1 MINFMRFIPDLIGIK
16 VSLFLILLFPSNI
29 FGEEKNAKNFSNSSA
44 VMSSALFEKYSL
56 LKFLNHSDWIH
67 NKKNYYNQI
76 SKTIALD
83 EKIGDSEKEKIILK
97 RFRTQWQ
104 RFSYDAMEKLNN
116 DVFNGWNDS
125 SINKDLSI
133 REIHSTSE
141 KNVKFSV
148 FQYDEGSPLKFLI
161 YVIHR
166 NDIMIED
173 LDLLVLNILEDKGWS
188 EFTSTYAKVFPK
200 AFDAK
205 IDINLHDP
213 ESFDSNRRMFENQDW
228 GMAYFSPRGI
238 GTLDSIDGSP
248 INEKYYKKL
257 KSGESLEEMQVFD
270 VIRSVNAIRLV
281 EGMKEVPLWIQSN
294 DNMSANVL
302 YASLYMNNI
311 KRLDLHNLPESHAKG
326 PEYVGMSNFID
337 LPHCLALALQKT
349 RVILYQQNSD
359 YPPFAKN
366 VIDVMNFKEKS
377 LSVRQALKF
386 D

>member
-1 MINFMRFIPDLIGIK
+1 MRLIPDLIGVNI
-16 VSLFLILLFPSNI
+16 SLFIILLFSSI
-29 FGEEKNAKNFSNSSA
+29 SFGEEKNAEDFSNSSE
-44 VMSSALFEKYSL
+44 VLSSALIEKYSL

-76 SKTIALD
+76 SKTISLD
-83 EKIGDSEKEKIILK
+83 EKIGDSQIEKIILK
-97 RFRTQWQ
+97 RFRTQWE
-104 RFSYDAMEKLNN
+104 RFSNDAMEKLNN
-116 DVFNGWNDS
+116 DVFNGWNNS
-125 SINKDLSI
+125 RINKDLRI
-133 REIHSTSE
+133 REIYSTSE

-148 FQYDEGSPLKFLI
+148 FQYDEKSPLKFLI
-161 YVIHR
+161 YLIHR

-173 LDLLVLNILEDKGWS
+173 LDLVVLNVLEGTGWS

-200 AFDAK
+200 AFDPK

-238 GTLDSIDGSP
+238 RALDPIDGSP
-248 INEKYYKKL
+248 INGKYLKKL
-257 KSGESLEEMQVFD
+257 KLSGQSLEEMQVFD
-270 VIRSVNAIRLV
+270 VIRSVNAIRLL
-281 EGMKEVPLWIQSN
+281 EGMKEVPLWIQSH

-326 PEYVGMSNFID
+326 PKYIGMSNFID
-337 LPHCLALALQKT
+337 VPHCLALAVQKT
-349 RVILYQQNSD
+349 RVILYQQSSD

-377 LSVRQALKF
+377 LSVREALKF

>member
-1 MINFMRFIPDLIGIK
+1 MRLIPDLIGVNI
-16 VSLFLILLFPSNI
+16 SLFTILLFSSI
-29 FGEEKNAKNFSNSSA
+29 SFGEEKNAEDFSNSSE
-44 VMSSALFEKYSL
+44 VLSSALIKKYSL

-83 EKIGDSEKEKIILK
+83 EKIGDSEIEKIILK
-97 RFRTQWQ
+97 RFRTQWE
-104 RFSYDAMEKLNN
+104 RFSNDAMEKLNN
-116 DVFNGWNDS
+116 DVFNGWNNS
-125 SINKDLSI
+125 RINKDLRI
-133 REIHSTSE
+133 REIYSKSE

-148 FQYDEGSPLKFLI
+148 FQYDEKSPLKFLI
-161 YVIHR
+161 YLIHR

-173 LDLLVLNILEDKGWS
+173 LDLVVLNVLESTGWS

-200 AFDAK
+200 AFDPK

-238 GTLDSIDGSP
+238 RALDSIDGSP
-248 INEKYYKKL
+248 INGKYLKKL
-257 KSGESLEEMQVFD
+257 KLSGQSLEEMQVFD
-270 VIRSVNAIRLV
+270 VIRSVNAIRLL
-281 EGMKEVPLWIQSN
+281 EGMKEVPLWIQSH

-326 PEYVGMSNFID
+326 PKYIGMSNFID
-337 LPHCLALALQKT
+337 LPHCLALAVHKT
-349 RVILYQQNSD
+349 RVILYQQSSD

-377 LSVRQALKF
+377 LSVREALKF

>member
-1 MINFMRFIPDLIGIK
+1 MRLVPDLIGVNI
-16 VSLFLILLFPSNI
+16 SLFIILLFSSI
-29 FGEEKNAKNFSNSSA
+29 SFGEEKNAEDFSNSSA
-44 VMSSALFEKYSL
+44 VLSSALIEKYSL
-56 LKFLNHSDWIH
+56 LKFLNHGDWIH

-76 SKTIALD
+76 SKTISLD
-83 EKIGDSEKEKIILK
+83 EKIGGSQIEKIILK
-97 RFRTQWQ
+97 RFRTQWE
-104 RFSYDAMEKLNN
+104 RFSNDAMEKLNN
-116 DVFNGWNDS
+116 DVFNGWNNS
-125 SINKDLSI
+125 RINKDLRI
-133 REIHSTSE
+133 REIYSKSE

-148 FQYDEGSPLKFLI
+148 FQYDEKSPLKFLI
-161 YVIHR
+161 YLIHR

-173 LDLLVLNILEDKGWS
+173 LDLVVLNVLEGTGWS

-200 AFDAK
+200 AFDPK

-238 GTLDSIDGSP
+238 RALDSIDGSP
-248 INEKYYKKL
+248 INGKYLKKL
-257 KSGESLEEMQVFD
+257 KLSGQSLEEMQVFD
-270 VIRSVNAIRLV
+270 VIRSVNAIRLL
-281 EGMKEVPLWIQSN
+281 EGMKEVPLWIQSH

-326 PEYVGMSNFID
+326 PKYIGMSNFID
-337 LPHCLALALQKT
+337 VPHCLALAVQKT
-349 RVILYQQNSD
+349 RVILYQQSSD

-377 LSVRQALKF
+377 LSVREALKF

>member
-1 MINFMRFIPDLIGIK
+1 MRLIPDLIGVNI
-16 VSLFLILLFPSNI
+16 SLFIILLFSSI
-29 FGEEKNAKNFSNSSA
+29 SFGEEKNAEDFSNSSE
-44 VMSSALFEKYSL
+44 VLSSALIKKYSL

-76 SKTIALD
+76 SKTISLD
-83 EKIGDSEKEKIILK
+83 EKIGDSEIEKIILK
-97 RFRTQWQ
+97 RFRTQWE
-104 RFSYDAMEKLNN
+104 RFSNDAMEKLNN
-116 DVFNGWNDS
+116 DVFNGWNNS
-125 SINKDLSI
+125 RINKDLRI
-133 REIHSTSE
+133 REIYSTSE

-148 FQYDEGSPLKFLI
+148 FQYDEKSPLKFLI
-161 YVIHR
+161 YLIHR
-166 NDIMIED
+166 NDIIIED
-173 LDLLVLNILEDKGWS
+173 LDLVVLNVLESTGWS

-200 AFDAK
+200 AFDPK

-238 GTLDSIDGSP
+238 RALDPIDGSP
-248 INEKYYKKL
+248 INGKYLKKL
-257 KSGESLEEMQVFD
+257 KLSGQSLEEMQVFD
-270 VIRSVNAIRLV
+270 VIRSVNAIRLL
-281 EGMKEVPLWIQSN
+281 EGMKEVPLWIQSH

-326 PEYVGMSNFID
+326 PKYIGMSNFID
-337 LPHCLALALQKT
+337 VPHCLALAVQKT
-349 RVILYQQNSD
+349 RVILYQQSSD

-377 LSVRQALKF
+377 LSVREALKF

>member
-1 MINFMRFIPDLIGIK
+1 MRLIPGLIGVKI
-16 VSLFLILLFPSNI
+16 SLFLILILSSNS
-29 FGEEKNAKNFSNSSA
+29 FGEEKNVEDFSDSSE
-44 VMSSALFEKYSL
+44 VLSSALIEKYSL
-56 LKFLNHSDWIH
+56 LKFLNSSDWIH
-67 NKKNYYNQI
+67 DKKNYYNQI

-83 EKIGDSEKEKIILK
+83 EKIGDSEIEKIILK
-97 RFRTQWQ
+97 RFRSQWE
-104 RFSYDAMEKLNN
+104 RFSDDAMEKLSN
-116 DVFNGWNDS
+116 DVFNGWNNS
-125 SINKDLSI
+125 RINKDLSI
-133 REIHSTSE
+133 REIYSTSE

-148 FQYDEGSPLKFLI
+148 FQYDGNNSLKFLI
-161 YVIHR
+161 YLIHR
-166 NDIMIED
+166 NEIMIED
-173 LDLLVLNILEDKGWS
+173 LDLVVLNVLEGKGWS

-200 AFDAK
+200 AFDPK

-238 GTLDSIDGSP
+238 GALDSIDGSP
-248 INEKYYKKL
+248 ITAKYLKKL
-257 KSGESLEEMQVFD
+257 KLSGQSLEEMQVFD
-270 VIRSVNAIRLV
+270 IIRSVNAIRLV

-311 KRLDLHNLPESHAKG
+311 KRIDLHNLPESHAKG
-326 PEYVGMSNFID
+326 PKYIGMSNFID
-337 LPHCLALALQKT
+337 VPHCLALAVQKT
-349 RVILYQQNSD
+349 RVILYQQSSD

-377 LSVRQALKF
+377 LSVREALKF

>member
-1 MINFMRFIPDLIGIK
+1 MRLIPDLIGVNI
-16 VSLFLILLFPSNI
+16 SLFIILLFSSI
-29 FGEEKNAKNFSNSSA
+29 SFGEEKNAADFSNSSE
-44 VMSSALFEKYSL
+44 VFSSALIEKYSL

-76 SKTIALD
+76 SKTISLD
-83 EKIGDSEKEKIILK
+83 EKIGDSEIEKIILK
-97 RFRTQWQ
+97 RFRTQWE
-104 RFSYDAMEKLNN
+104 RFSNDAMEKLNN
-116 DVFNGWNDS
+116 DVFNGWNNS
-125 SINKDLSI
+125 RINKDLRI
-133 REIHSTSE
+133 REIYSKSE

-148 FQYDEGSPLKFLI
+148 FQYDEKSPLKFLI
-161 YVIHR
+161 YLIHR

-173 LDLLVLNILEDKGWS
+173 LDLVVLNVLEGTGWS

-200 AFDAK
+200 AFDPK

-238 GTLDSIDGSP
+238 RALDSIDGSP
-248 INEKYYKKL
+248 INGKYLKKL
-257 KSGESLEEMQVFD
+257 KLSGQSLEEMQVFD
-270 VIRSVNAIRLV
+270 VIRSVNAIRLL
-281 EGMKEVPLWIQSN
+281 EGMKEVPLWIQSH

-326 PEYVGMSNFID
+326 PKYIGMSNFID
-337 LPHCLALALQKT
+337 VPHCLALAVQKT
-349 RVILYQQNSD
+349 RVILYQQSSD

-377 LSVRQALKF
+377 LSVREALKF

>member
-1 MINFMRFIPDLIGIK
+1 MRLVPDLIGVNI
-16 VSLFLILLFPSNI
+16 SLFIILLFSSI
-29 FGEEKNAKNFSNSSA
+29 SFGEEKNAEDFSNSSE
-44 VMSSALFEKYSL
+44 VLSSALIKKYSL

-67 NKKNYYNQI
+67 NRKNYYNQI
-76 SKTIALD
+76 SKTISLD
-83 EKIGDSEKEKIILK
+83 EKIGDSEIEKIILK
-97 RFRTQWQ
+97 RFRTQWE
-104 RFSYDAMEKLNN
+104 RFSNDAMEKLND
-116 DVFNGWNDS
+116 DVFNGWNNFR
-125 SINKDLSI
+125 INKDLRI
-133 REIHSTSE
+133 REIYSTSE

-148 FQYDEGSPLKFLI
+148 FQYDEKSPLKFLI
-161 YVIHR
+161 YLIHR

-173 LDLLVLNILEDKGWS
+173 LDLVVLNVLESTGWS

-200 AFDAK
+200 AFDPK

-238 GTLDSIDGSP
+238 GALDSIEGSP
-248 INEKYYKKL
+248 INGKYLKKL
-257 KSGESLEEMQVFD
+257 KLSGQSLEEMQVFD
-270 VIRSVNAIRLV
+270 VIRSVNAIRLL
-281 EGMKEVPLWIQSN
+281 EGMKEVPLWIQSH

-326 PEYVGMSNFID
+326 PKYIGMSNFID
-337 LPHCLALALQKT
+337 VPHCLALAVQKT

-377 LSVRQALKF
+377 LSVREALKF

>member
-1 MINFMRFIPDLIGIK
+1 MRLVPDLIGVNI
-16 VSLFLILLFPSNI
+16 SLFIILLFSSI
-29 FGEEKNAKNFSNSSA
+29 SFGEEKNAEDFSNSSE
-44 VMSSALFEKYSL
+44 VLSSALIKKYSL

-67 NKKNYYNQI
+67 NRKNYYNQI
-76 SKTIALD
+76 SKTISLD
-83 EKIGDSEKEKIILK
+83 EKIGDSEIEKIILK
-97 RFRTQWQ
+97 RFRTQWE
-104 RFSYDAMEKLNN
+104 RFSNDAMEKLND
-116 DVFNGWNDS
+116 DVFNGWNNFR
-125 SINKDLSI
+125 INKDLRI
-133 REIHSTSE
+133 REIYSTSE

-148 FQYDEGSPLKFLI
+148 FQYDEKSPLKFLI
-161 YVIHR
+161 YLIHR

-173 LDLLVLNILEDKGWS
+173 LDLVVLNVLESTGWS

-200 AFDAK
+200 AFDPK

-238 GTLDSIDGSP
+238 GALDSIEGSP
-248 INEKYYKKL
+248 INGKYLKKL
-257 KSGESLEEMQVFD
+257 KLSGQSLEEMQVFD
-270 VIRSVNAIRLV
+270 VIRSVNAIRLL
-281 EGMKEVPLWIQSN
+281 EGMKEVPLWIQSH

-326 PEYVGMSNFID
+326 PKYIGMSNFID
-337 LPHCLALALQKT
+337 VPHCLALAVQKT
-349 RVILYQQNSD
+349 RVILYQQSSD

-366 VIDVMNFKEKS
+366 VIDVMNFKKKS
-377 LSVRQALKF
+377 LSVREALKF

>member
-1 MINFMRFIPDLIGIK
+1 MRLIPDLIGVNI
-16 VSLFLILLFPSNI
+16 SLFIILLFSSI
-29 FGEEKNAKNFSNSSA
+29 SFGEEKNAAGFSNSSE
-44 VMSSALFEKYSL
+44 VFSSALIEKYSL

-76 SKTIALD
+76 SKTISLD
-83 EKIGDSEKEKIILK
+83 EKIGDSQIEKIILK
-97 RFRTQWQ
+97 RFRTQWE
-104 RFSYDAMEKLNN
+104 RFSNDVMEKLNN
-116 DVFNGWNDS
+116 DVFNGWNNS
-125 SINKDLSI
+125 RINKDLRI
-133 REIHSTSE
+133 REIYSTSE

-148 FQYDEGSPLKFLI
+148 FQYDEKSPLKFLI
-161 YVIHR
+161 YLIHR
-166 NDIMIED
+166 NDIIIED
-173 LDLLVLNILEDKGWS
+173 LDLVVLNVLESTGWS

-200 AFDAK
+200 AFDPK

-238 GTLDSIDGSP
+238 RALDSIDGSP
-248 INEKYYKKL
+248 INRKYLKKL
-257 KSGESLEEMQVFD
+257 KLSGQSLEEMQVFD
-270 VIRSVNAIRLV
+270 VIRSVNAIRLL
-281 EGMKEVPLWIQSN
+281 EGMKEVPLWIQSH

-326 PEYVGMSNFID
+326 PKYIGMSNFID
-337 LPHCLALALQKT
+337 VPHCLALAVQKT
-349 RVILYQQNSD
+349 RVILYQQSSD

-377 LSVRQALKF
+377 LSVREALKF

>member
-1 MINFMRFIPDLIGIK
+1 MRLIPDLIGVNI
-16 VSLFLILLFPSNI
+16 SLFIILLFSSI
-29 FGEEKNAKNFSNSSA
+29 SFGEEKNAEDFSNSSE
-44 VMSSALFEKYSL
+44 VLSSALIEKYSL

-76 SKTIALD
+76 SKTISLD
-83 EKIGDSEKEKIILK
+83 EKIGDSEIEKIILK
-97 RFRTQWQ
+97 RFRTQWE
-104 RFSYDAMEKLNN
+104 RFSNDAMEKLNN
-116 DVFNGWNDS
+116 DVFNGWNNS
-125 SINKDLSI
+125 RINKDLRI
-133 REIHSTSE
+133 REIYSKSE

-148 FQYDEGSPLKFLI
+148 FQYDEKSPLKFLI
-161 YVIHR
+161 YLIHR

-173 LDLLVLNILEDKGWS
+173 LDLVVLNVLESTGWS

-200 AFDAK
+200 AFDPK

-238 GTLDSIDGSP
+238 GALDSIDGSP
-248 INEKYYKKL
+248 INGKYLKKL
-257 KSGESLEEMQVFD
+257 KLSGQSLEEMQVFD
-270 VIRSVNAIRLV
+270 VIRSVNAIRLL
-281 EGMKEVPLWIQSN
+281 EGMKEVPLWIQSH

-326 PEYVGMSNFID
+326 PKYIGMSNFID
-337 LPHCLALALQKT
+337 VPHCLALAVQKT
-349 RVILYQQNSD
+349 RVILYQQSSD

-377 LSVRQALKF
+377 LSVREALKF

>member
-1 MINFMRFIPDLIGIK
+1 MRLIPDLIGVNI
-16 VSLFLILLFPSNI
+16 SLFIILLFSSI
-29 FGEEKNAKNFSNSSA
+29 SFGEEKNAADFSNSSE
-44 VMSSALFEKYSL
+44 VFSSALIGKYSL

-76 SKTIALD
+76 SKTISLD
-83 EKIGDSEKEKIILK
+83 EKIGDSQIEKIILK
-97 RFRTQWQ
+97 RFRTQWE
-104 RFSYDAMEKLNN
+104 RFSNDAMEKLNN
-116 DVFNGWNDS
+116 DVFNGWNNS
-125 SINKDLSI
+125 RINKDLRI
-133 REIHSTSE
+133 REIYSTSE

-148 FQYDEGSPLKFLI
+148 FQYDEKSPLKFLI
-161 YVIHR
+161 YLIHR

-173 LDLLVLNILEDKGWS
+173 LDLVVLNVLEGTGWS

-200 AFDAK
+200 AFDHK

-238 GTLDSIDGSP
+238 RALDSIDGSP
-248 INEKYYKKL
+248 INGKYLKKL
-257 KSGESLEEMQVFD
+257 KLSGQSLEEMQVFD
-270 VIRSVNAIRLV
+270 VIRSVNAIRLL
-281 EGMKEVPLWIQSN
+281 EGMKEVPLWIQSH

-326 PEYVGMSNFID
+326 PKYIGMSNFID
-337 LPHCLALALQKT
+337 VPHCLALAVQKT
-349 RVILYQQNSD
+349 RVILYQQSSD

-377 LSVRQALKF
+377 LSVREALKF

>member
-1 MINFMRFIPDLIGIK
+1 MRLVPDLIGVNI
-16 VSLFLILLFPSNI
+16 SLFIILLFSSI
-29 FGEEKNAKNFSNSSA
+29 SFGEEKNAEDFSNSSE
-44 VMSSALFEKYSL
+44 VLSSALIKKYSL

-67 NKKNYYNQI
+67 NRKNYYNQI
-76 SKTIALD
+76 SKTISLD
-83 EKIGDSEKEKIILK
+83 EKIGDSEIEKIISK
-97 RFRTQWQ
+97 RFRTQWE
-104 RFSYDAMEKLNN
+104 RFSNDAMEKLNN
-116 DVFNGWNDS
+116 DVFNGWNNS
-125 SINKDLSI
+125 RINKDLSI
-133 REIHSTSE
+133 REIFSTSE

-148 FQYDEGSPLKFLI
+148 FQYDEKSPLKFLI
-161 YVIHR
+161 YLIHR

-173 LDLLVLNILEDKGWS
+173 LDLVVLNVLEGTGWS

-200 AFDAK
+200 AFDPK

-238 GTLDSIDGSP
+238 GSLDSIEGSP
-248 INEKYYKKL
+248 INGKYLKKL
-257 KSGESLEEMQVFD
+257 KLSGQSLEEMQVFD
-270 VIRSVNAIRLV
+270 VIRSVNAIRLL
-281 EGMKEVPLWIQSN
+281 EGMKEVPLWIQSH

-326 PEYVGMSNFID
+326 PKYIGMSNFID
-337 LPHCLALALQKT
+337 VPHCLALAVQKT
-349 RVILYQQNSD
+349 RVILYQQSSD

-366 VIDVMNFKEKS
+366 VIDVMNFKKKS
-377 LSVRQALKF
+377 LSVREALKF

>member
-1 MINFMRFIPDLIGIK
+1 MRLIPDLIGVNI
-16 VSLFLILLFPSNI
+16 SLFIILLFSSI
-29 FGEEKNAKNFSNSSA
+29 SFGEEKNAEDFSNSSE
-44 VMSSALFEKYSL
+44 VLSSALIKKYSL

-76 SKTIALD
+76 SKTISLD
-83 EKIGDSEKEKIILK
+83 EKIGDSEIEKIILK
-97 RFRTQWQ
+97 RFRTQWE
-104 RFSYDAMEKLNN
+104 RFSNDAMEKLNN
-116 DVFNGWNDS
+116 DVFNGWNNS
-125 SINKDLSI
+125 RINKDLRI
-133 REIHSTSE
+133 REIYSKSE

-148 FQYDEGSPLKFLI
+148 FQYDEKSPLKFLI
-161 YVIHR
+161 YLIHR

-173 LDLLVLNILEDKGWS
+173 LDLVVLNVLESTGWS

-200 AFDAK
+200 AFDPK

-238 GTLDSIDGSP
+238 RALDSIDGSP
-248 INEKYYKKL
+248 INGKYLKKL
-257 KSGESLEEMQVFD
+257 KLSGQSLEEMQVFD
-270 VIRSVNAIRLV
+270 VIRSVNAIRLL
-281 EGMKEVPLWIQSN
+281 EGMKEVPLWIQSH

-326 PEYVGMSNFID
+326 PKYIGMSNFID
-337 LPHCLALALQKT
+337 LPHCLALAVHKT
-349 RVILYQQNSD
+349 RVILYQQSSD

-377 LSVRQALKF
+377 LSVREALKF

>member
-1 MINFMRFIPDLIGIK
+1 MRLVPDLIGVNI
-16 VSLFLILLFPSNI
+16 SLFIILLFSSI
-29 FGEEKNAKNFSNSSA
+29 SFGEEKNAEDFSNSSE
-44 VMSSALFEKYSL
+44 VLSSALIEKYSL
-56 LKFLNHSDWIH
+56 LKFLNHGDWIH

-76 SKTIALD
+76 SKTISLD
-83 EKIGDSEKEKIILK
+83 EKIGDSQIEKIISK
-97 RFRTQWQ
+97 RFRTQWE
-104 RFSYDAMEKLNN
+104 RFSNDAMEKLNN

-148 FQYDEGSPLKFLI
+148 FQYDEKSPFKFLI
-161 YVIHR
+161 YLIHR

-173 LDLLVLNILEDKGWS
+173 LDLVVLNVLEGAGWS
-188 EFTSTYAKVFPK
+188 EFTSTYANVFPK
-200 AFDAK
+200 AFDPK

-238 GTLDSIDGSP
+238 GALDSIEGSP
-248 INEKYYKKL
+248 INGKYLKKL
-257 KSGESLEEMQVFD
+257 KLSGQSLEEMQVFD

-281 EGMKEVPLWIQSN
+281 EGMKEVPLWIQSH

-326 PEYVGMSNFID
+326 PKYIGMSNFID
-337 LPHCLALALQKT
+337 VPHCLALAVQKT
-349 RVILYQQNSD
+349 RVILYQQSSD

-366 VIDVMNFKEKS
+366 VIDVMNFKKKS
-377 LSVRQALKF
+377 LSVREALKF

>member
-1 MINFMRFIPDLIGIK
+1 MRLIPDLIGVNI
-16 VSLFLILLFPSNI
+16 SLFIILLFSSI
-29 FGEEKNAKNFSNSSA
+29 SFGEEKNAEDFSNSSE
-44 VMSSALFEKYSL
+44 VLSSALIEKYSL
-56 LKFLNHSDWIH
+56 LKFLNHGDWIH

-76 SKTIALD
+76 SKTISLD
-83 EKIGDSEKEKIILK
+83 EKIGDSQIEKIILK
-97 RFRTQWQ
+97 RFRTQWE
-104 RFSYDAMEKLNN
+104 RFSNDAMEKLNN
-116 DVFNGWNDS
+116 DVFNGWNNS
-125 SINKDLSI
+125 RINKDLSI
-133 REIHSTSE
+133 REIYSTSE

-148 FQYDEGSPLKFLI
+148 FQYDGNNSLKFLI
-161 YVIHR
+161 YLIHR

-173 LDLLVLNILEDKGWS
+173 LDLVVLNVLEGTGWS

-200 AFDAK
+200 AFDPK

-238 GTLDSIDGSP
+238 RALDPIDGSP
-248 INEKYYKKL
+248 INGKYLKKL
-257 KSGESLEEMQVFD
+257 KLSGQSLEEMQVFD
-270 VIRSVNAIRLV
+270 VIRSVNAIRLL
-281 EGMKEVPLWIQSN
+281 EGMKEVPLWIQSH

-326 PEYVGMSNFID
+326 PKFIGMSNFID
-337 LPHCLALALQKT
+337 VPHCLALAVQKT
-349 RVILYQQNSD
+349 RVILYQQSSD

-377 LSVRQALKF
+377 LSVREALKF

>member
-1 MINFMRFIPDLIGIK
+1 MRLIPDLIRVNI
-16 VSLFLILLFPSNI
+16 SLFIILLFSFI
-29 FGEEKNAKNFSNSSA
+29 SFGEEKNAEDFSNSSE
-44 VMSSALFEKYSL
+44 VLSSALIEKYSL

-67 NKKNYYNQI
+67 NRKNYYNQI
-76 SKTIALD
+76 SKTISLD
-83 EKIGDSEKEKIILK
+83 EKIGDSEIEKIILK
-97 RFRTQWQ
+97 RLRTQWE
-104 RFSYDAMEKLNN
+104 RFSNDAMEKLND
-116 DVFNGWNDS
+116 DVFNGWNNS
-125 SINKDLSI
+125 RINKDLRI
-133 REIHSTSE
+133 REIYSTSE

-148 FQYDEGSPLKFLI
+148 FQYDEKSPLKFLI
-161 YVIHR
+161 YLIHR

-173 LDLLVLNILEDKGWS
+173 LDLVVLNVLEGTGWS

-200 AFDAK
+200 AFDPK

-238 GTLDSIDGSP
+238 GALDSIDGSP
-248 INEKYYKKL
+248 INGKYLKKL
-257 KSGESLEEMQVFD
+257 KLSGQSLEEMQVFD
-270 VIRSVNAIRLV
+270 VIRSVNAIRLL
-281 EGMKEVPLWIQSN
+281 EGMKEVPLWIQSH

-326 PEYVGMSNFID
+326 PKYIGMSNFID
-337 LPHCLALALQKT
+337 VPHCLALAVQKT
-349 RVILYQQNSD
+349 RVILYQQGSD

-377 LSVRQALKF
+377 LSVREALKF

>member
-1 MINFMRFIPDLIGIK
+1 MRLVPDLIGVNI
-16 VSLFLILLFPSNI
+16 SLFIILLFSSI
-29 FGEEKNAKNFSNSSA
+29 SFGEEKNAEDFSNSSE
-44 VMSSALFEKYSL
+44 VLSSALIKKYSL

-67 NKKNYYNQI
+67 NRKNYYNQI
-76 SKTIALD
+76 SKTISLD
-83 EKIGDSEKEKIILK
+83 EKIGDSEIEKIISK
-97 RFRTQWQ
+97 RFRTQWE
-104 RFSYDAMEKLNN
+104 RFSNDAMEKLNN
-116 DVFNGWNDS
+116 DVFNGWNNS
-125 SINKDLSI
+125 RINKDLSI
-133 REIHSTSE
+133 REIFSTSE

-148 FQYDEGSPLKFLI
+148 FQYDEKSPLKFLI
-161 YVIHR
+161 YLIHR

-173 LDLLVLNILEDKGWS
+173 LDLVVLNVLESTGWS

-200 AFDAK
+200 AFDPK

-238 GTLDSIDGSP
+238 GSLDSIEGSP
-248 INEKYYKKL
+248 INGKYLKKL
-257 KSGESLEEMQVFD
+257 KLSGQSLEEMQVFD

-281 EGMKEVPLWIQSN
+281 EGMKEVPLWIQSH

-326 PEYVGMSNFID
+326 PKYIGMSNFID
-337 LPHCLALALQKT
+337 VPHCLALAVQKT
-349 RVILYQQNSD
+349 RVILYQQSSD

-377 LSVRQALKF
+377 LSVREALKF

>member
-1 MINFMRFIPDLIGIK
+1 MRLIPDLIGVNI
-16 VSLFLILLFPSNI
+16 SLFIILLFSSI
-29 FGEEKNAKNFSNSSA
+29 SFGEEKNAADFSNSSE
-44 VMSSALFEKYSL
+44 VFSSALIEKYSL

-83 EKIGDSEKEKIILK
+83 EKIGDSEIEKIILK
-97 RFRTQWQ
+97 RFRTQWE
-104 RFSYDAMEKLNN
+104 RFSNDAMEKLNN
-116 DVFNGWNDS
+116 DVFNGWNNS
-125 SINKDLSI
+125 RINKDLRI
-133 REIHSTSE
+133 REIYSKSE

-148 FQYDEGSPLKFLI
+148 FQYDEKSPLKFLI
-161 YVIHR
+161 YLIHR

-173 LDLLVLNILEDKGWS
+173 LDLVVLNVLEGTGWS

-200 AFDAK
+200 AFDPK

-238 GTLDSIDGSP
+238 RALDSIDGSP
-248 INEKYYKKL
+248 INGKYLKKL
-257 KSGESLEEMQVFD
+257 KLSGQSLEEMQVFD
-270 VIRSVNAIRLV
+270 VIRSVNAIRLL
-281 EGMKEVPLWIQSN
+281 EGMKEVPLWIQSH

-326 PEYVGMSNFID
+326 PKYIGMSNFID
-337 LPHCLALALQKT
+337 VPHCLALAVQKT
-349 RVILYQQNSD
+349 RVILYQQSSD

-377 LSVRQALKF
+377 LSVREALKF